1 MDTELTF
8 VVNRDWLEEYKS
20 LTKKALKVLSPPPT
34 AAPVTSNFLFIVIL
48 RVYKNSEEVLLS
60 VK

>member
-20 LTKKALKVLSPPPT
+20 LTKKALKVLSPT
-34 AAPVTSNFLFIVIL
+34 AASVTSNFLFIVIL
-48 RVYKNSEEVLLS
+48 RVYKNS
-60 VK
+60 